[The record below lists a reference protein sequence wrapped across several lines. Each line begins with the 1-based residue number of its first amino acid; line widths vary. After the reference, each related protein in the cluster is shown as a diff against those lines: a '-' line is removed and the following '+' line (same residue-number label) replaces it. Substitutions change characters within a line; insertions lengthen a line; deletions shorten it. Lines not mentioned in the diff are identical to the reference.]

1 MSRVLCAS
9 WSSFKS
15 KITTQMGVGPTP
27 GLCLLLLMVHERGRP
42 TVEDARGRGQWLAFG
57 IVLEKRIEYG
67 RIRHFNN

>member
-15 KITTQMGVGPTP
+15 KITNQMGVGPTP

-42 TVEDARGRGQWLAFG
+42 TVED
-57 IVLEKRIEYG
+57 IILE
-67 RIRHFNN
+67 